1 MQAAKEFESEISK
14 SREPEAEN
22 QNSTEIDE
30 SPKEETITSTPIATP
45 KTPEQDSSKS
55 SW

>member
-14 SREPEAEN
+14 SREPETEN
-22 QNSTEIDE
+22 ENSNGIDE
-30 SPKEETITSTPIATP
+30 SPKETITSTPIATP

-55 SW
+55 S